1 MRDKNAIL
9 CLFGRASTCTSELL
23 TSLLVLA
30 GAKTTTTTDDDSAGN
45 VSSSGGGSGG
55 GGSGGKS
62 GGTHLV
68 VSDVTKP
75 SAWHSVR
82 RMQERQE
89 ELAKQQKKHKKDKD
103 HSTAGSGKDKTNGE
117 AVFVTV
123 LCGICCQYNLL

>member
-1 MRDKNAIL
+1 MRDENALL
-9 CLFGRASTCTSELL
+9 CLLGRASTCTSELL

-45 VSSSGGGSGG
+45 VSSSGGGGG
-55 GGSGGKS
+55 GGSGKS
-62 GGTHLV
+62 SSTHLV

-89 ELAKQQKKHKKDKD
+89 KLVKQQKKHKKDKD
-103 HSTAGSGKDKTNGE
+103 HSVAASGKDKTNGE
-117 AVFVTV
+117 AVFVIFM
-123 LCGICCQYNLL
+123 CM